1 MVTVSVMA
9 DAAVGSSYLGDT
21 ELAGSQLPL
30 HLLHLLEAL
39 RLGALQLF
47 AALHHRLHL
56 GLHLTDVETG
66 HSEFFINET
75 TALLLLTDQKKIL
88 VRPNKMYSVYL

>member
-1 MVTVSVMA
+1 MFVTTVTVLVKA

-30 HLLHLLEAL
+30 RVFHLLGAL

-56 GLHLTDVETG
+56 
-66 HSEFFINET
+66 
-75 TALLLLTDQKKIL
+75 
-88 VRPNKMYSVYL
+88 